1 MIVNIRIILKNELAE
16 RFLAIKQNLGL
27 KSNTETIRFLIKN
40 FKEA

>member
-16 RFLAIKQNLGL
+16 RFLAIKQSLGL